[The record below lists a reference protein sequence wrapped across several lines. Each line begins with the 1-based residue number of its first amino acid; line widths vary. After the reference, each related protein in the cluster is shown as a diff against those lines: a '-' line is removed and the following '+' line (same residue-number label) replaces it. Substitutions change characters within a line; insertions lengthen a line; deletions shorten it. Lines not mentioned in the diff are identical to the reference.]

1 MLRTVARGLCGSLAA
16 SALAL
21 GTMTVTSQ
29 AETVQPAVGT
39 QLVSNN
45 AFSSGTTGW
54 MITGKLAVSS
64 VGQDGSPAAVVTSDK
79 TQLVAL
85 TTSPRPVTSSVA
97 GSVYDASAWVRT
109 SRVGQHVRLLVREA
123 AVGKAAVLHTVDVA
137 MPDRNWHKLTL
148 NAPIQTTG
156 RALAVQVQG
165 AGQRVGDTLTV
176 DDVTMSLTSPGTT
189 TPTTPTPTPP
199 APTTP
204 TPTPTPTPTCTF
216 SERGIP
222 SSVCGPLLGSAFNSN
237 TDPAVWEK
245 ELGRPLGVRRTYW
258 GPTQVASAV
267 AVAKADV
274 AAHRIPWVSFKLP
287 YSWSD
292 MAAGKGDVWAKDLA
306 TRLAAVGGPVW
317 VAFHHEPEGDGDM
330 AAWKRM
336 QEHLAPLVRG
346 TAPNVA
352 YTAILMGWHQIS
364 GEPQYSLATVW
375 PDTKIDIA
383 GFDPYNW
390 YGTMKS
396 SGVVDTKQVDMKKD
410 YFDPIS
416 AWAASKGLAWA
427 VAETGYTDAA
437 HAVDPTWLP
446 RTFAGLKAD
455 HGIAMSY
462 FNTPLNSASTWTWVL
477 GSAGKKAAFA
487 NTLARSPHIH

>member
-189 TPTTPTPTPP
+189 TPTTPTPTTPTP
-199 APTTP
+199 TTPTPTTP

-245 ELGRPLGVRRTYW
+245 ELGRPLGVRRTDL
-258 GPTQVASAV
+258 GPRQGASGAPG
-267 AVAKADV
+267 AE
-274 AAHRIPWVSFKLP
+274 
-287 YSWSD
+287 
-292 MAAGKGDVWAKDLA
+292 GDV
-306 TRLAAVGGPVW
+306 G
-317 VAFHHEPEGDGDM
+317 
-330 AAWKRM
+330 
-336 QEHLAPLVRG
+336 
-346 TAPNVA
+346 
-352 YTAILMGWHQIS
+352 
-364 GEPQYSLATVW
+364 
-375 PDTKIDIA
+375 
-383 GFDPYNW
+383 
-390 YGTMKS
+390 
-396 SGVVDTKQVDMKKD
+396 
-410 YFDPIS
+410 
-416 AWAASKGLAWA
+416 
-427 VAETGYTDAA
+427 
-437 HAVDPTWLP
+437 
-446 RTFAGLKAD
+446 
-455 HGIAMSY
+455 
-462 FNTPLNSASTWTWVL
+462 
-477 GSAGKKAAFA
+477 
-487 NTLARSPHIH
+487 

>member
-1 MLRTVARGLCGSLAA
+1 
-16 SALAL
+16 
-21 GTMTVTSQ
+21 VT
-29 AETVQPAVGT
+29 
-39 QLVSNN
+39 L
-45 AFSSGTTGW
+45 
-54 MITGKLAVSS
+54 
-64 VGQDGSPAAVVTSDK
+64 
-79 TQLVAL
+79 
-85 TTSPRPVTSSVA
+85 
-97 GSVYDASAWVRT
+97 
-109 SRVGQHVRLLVREA
+109 
-123 AVGKAAVLHTVDVA
+123 
-137 MPDRNWHKLTL
+137 
-148 NAPIQTTG
+148 
-156 RALAVQVQG
+156 
-165 AGQRVGDTLTV
+165 
-176 DDVTMSLTSPGTT
+176 SLTSPGTT
-189 TPTTPTPTPP
+189 TPTTPT
-199 APTTP
+199 PTTP

-336 QEHLAPLVRG
+336 QEHLAPLVRS

-487 NTLARSPHIH
+487 RILARSPHIH